1 MEFNQIKMQRVK
13 MGYSQ
18 LKLAIVAKVSPA
30 TIVAIEKYNYV
41 PGPWVRS
48 KLAKALIM
56 PETRLWHNL
65 NKDGGS
71 RR

>member
-48 KLAKALIM
+48 
-56 PETRLWHNL
+56 
-65 NKDGGS
+65 
-71 RR
+71 